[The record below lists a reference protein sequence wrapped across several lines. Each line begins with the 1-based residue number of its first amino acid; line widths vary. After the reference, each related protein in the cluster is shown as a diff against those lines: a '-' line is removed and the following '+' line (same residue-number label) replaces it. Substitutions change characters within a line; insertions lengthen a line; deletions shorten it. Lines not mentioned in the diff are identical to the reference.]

1 MRFLWF
7 EVQGYKNLRAPLR
20 LTDIGRINVLHGD
33 NNVGKSNLLEA
44 IGLFFVL
51 VRVFRE
57 DARGGPN
64 LAERYALRTPPDATE
79 GNGTAARTTVRSLGY
94 FAEHGFPAN
103 EIFNFK
109 QKQPI
114 ELRARLEFEP
124 LDSEGS
130 DPPWLADPVEVGF
143 HLERRDQD
151 LRLTLTRLVRSD
163 GTDVTPSIEDTGR
176 VLERV
181 AVRLRDGATYP
192 RFALVRTDRTIVTA
206 STPTT
211 ETPGSREPLSREL
224 GLAVYDAEESKDP
237 RFRRLLTSLEAIR
250 DLVGEGQWRAHYDR
264 RTDRAD
270 LRFDGEPL
278 RLMGSGVQQIVNLAA
293 RLLLTG
299 ADIIAVEE
307 PELNLRYSAQLRLR
321 DVMNSLVGKGDGPSQ
336 LLLTSHSPAFE
347 LEPTFYALT
356 RGAEGPHVKQRP
368 IAEARDFTTPEMQ
381 MPPAGARAPLS
392 YVTTDGL
399 VQVPEDVRKALHL
412 EHGGGV
418 CFVPEKDDQHYRML
432 TNAQFWDLFEPRE

>member
-51 VRVFRE
+51 VRAFRE
-57 DARGGPN
+57 DARGGPS
-64 LAERYALRTPPDATE
+64 LGERYALRTAPVASEVTGMAT
-79 GNGTAARTTVRSLGY
+79 RMTVRSLGY
-94 FAEHGFPAN
+94 FEEHGFPGK
-103 EIFNFK
+103 EIFTFK

-124 LDSEGS
+124 LDINAS
-130 DPPWLADPVEVGF
+130 DPGWFAAPIEVGF

-151 LRLTLTRLVRSD
+151 LQLTLIRLVR
-163 GTDVTPSIEDTGR
+163 TDDTDISSSAEDTDR
-176 VLERV
+176 VLERIG
-181 AVRLRDGATYP
+181 VRLRDGTPYP

-206 STPTT
+206 FTSTA
-211 ETPGSREPLSREL
+211 EGAASREPLPREL

-237 RFRRLLTSLEAIR
+237 RFARLLTSLEAIR

-264 RTDRAD
+264 HADRAD

-299 ADIIAVEE
+299 ADIIAIEE
-307 PELNLRYSAQLRLR
+307 PELNLRYAVQLRLR
-321 DVMNSLVGKGDGPSQ
+321 DVMNDLVRDGDAPSQ

-347 LEPTFYALT
+347 LEKTFYALS
-356 RGAEGPHVKQRP
+356 RSAEGPRVTRRP
-368 IAEARDFTTPEMQ
+368 SEQARDWTNPEMQ
-381 MPPAGARAPLS
+381 MPPSGARAPLS

>member
-20 LTDIGRINVLHGD
+20 LTDIGQINVLHGD

-44 IGLFFVL
+44 LGLFFVL
-51 VRVFRE
+51 VRAFRE
-57 DARGGPN
+57 DARGGPS
-64 LAERYALRTPPDATE
+64 LAERHALRPPPVTTE
-79 GNGTAARTTVRSLGY
+79 TSGTAERTTARSLGY

-109 QKQPI
+109 RKQPI
-114 ELRARLEFEP
+114 ELRARVQLEP

-130 DPPWLADPVEVGF
+130 DPLWLADPIEVGF

-151 LRLTLTRLVRSD
+151 LRLTLARLVRSD
-163 GTDVTPSIEDTGR
+163 GTDVTPSAEDTGR
-176 VLERV
+176 VLERIG
-181 AVRLRDGATYP
+181 VRLRDGATYP
-192 RFALVRTDRTIVTA
+192 RFALVRTDRTIMTA
-206 STPTT
+206 STPTA
-211 ETPGSREPLSREL
+211 EDMESREPLPRDL
-224 GLAVYDAEESKDP
+224 GLAIYDAEESRDP
-237 RFRRLLTSLEAIR
+237 RFGRLLDSLEAFR
-250 DLVGEGQWRAHYDR
+250 DLVGEGTWRAHYDR

-270 LRFDGEPL
+270 LRFEGEPL

-293 RLLLTG
+293 RLLLSG
-299 ADIIAVEE
+299 ADIIAIEE
-307 PELNLRYSAQLRLR
+307 PELNLRYSSQLRLR
-321 DVMNSLVGKGDGPSQ
+321 DVMKGLIGEGDGPSQ

-347 LEPTFYALT
+347 LEPMFYALS
-356 RGAEGPHVKQRP
+356 RSAEGPHVTRRP
-368 IAEARDFTTPEMQ
+368 SELAREWTTPELQ
-381 MPPAGARAPLS
+381 IPPAGARAPLS
-392 YVTTDGL
+392 YVTSDGL

>member
-51 VRVFRE
+51 VRAFRE
-57 DARGGPN
+57 DARGGPS
-64 LAERYALRTPPDATE
+64 LGERYALRPPSDATQA
-79 GNGTAARTTVRSLGY
+79 NGTAARTTARSLGY

-114 ELRARLEFEP
+114 ELRTCLELEP
-124 LDSEGS
+124 HDLEAS
-130 DPPWLADPVEVGF
+130 DPPWIAAPIEVGF

-151 LRLTLTRLVRSD
+151 LQLTLTRLIRLD
-163 GTDVTPSIEDTGR
+163 GADISPSAEDTER
-176 VLERV
+176 VLERIG
-181 AVRLRDGATYP
+181 VRLRDGTTYP

-206 STPTT
+206 LTPTA
-211 ETPGSREPLSREL
+211 EASASREPLPREL
-224 GLAVYDAEESKDP
+224 GLTMYDAEESKDP
-237 RFRRLLTSLEAIR
+237 RFGRLLASLEAIR

-264 RTDRAD
+264 RADRAD

-299 ADIIAVEE
+299 ADIIAIEE
-307 PELNLRYSAQLRLR
+307 PELNLRYSVQLRLR
-321 DVMNSLVGKGDGPSQ
+321 DVMNGLVRGGDGPSQ

-347 LEPTFYALT
+347 LESTFYALT
-356 RGAEGPHVKQRP
+356 RGAEGPHVKARP
-368 IAEARDFTTPEMQ
+368 STEARDFTIPEMQ
-381 MPPAGARAPLS
+381 MPPKGARAPLS

-399 VQVPEDVRKALHL
+399 VQVPEEMRTALHL

-418 CFVPEKDDQHYRML
+418 FFVLEKDDEHCRML
-432 TNAQFWDLFEPRE
+432 TDAQFWDLFEARK

>member
-51 VRVFRE
+51 VRIFRE
-57 DARGGPN
+57 EAGGGPS
-64 LAERYALRTPPDATE
+64 LAERYALRTPPAAMEAD
-79 GNGTAARTTVRSLGY
+79 GTATHTTVRSLGY

-109 QKQPI
+109 GKRPI
-114 ELRARLEFEP
+114 EIRARLQFEAF
-124 LDSEGS
+124 DVDET
-130 DPPWLADPVEVGF
+130 DPGWFTLPFEVGF
-143 HLERRDQD
+143 QLERRDQD
-151 LRLTLTRLVRSD
+151 LRLAHTQLVRAD
-163 GTDVTPSIEDTGR
+163 GADVTPSLGDTQRALDRIGGR
-176 VLERV
+176 Q
-181 AVRLRDGATYP
+181 RDGMTYP
-192 RFALVRTDRTIVTA
+192 RFALIRTDRTIA
-206 STPTT
+206 SAFTPTA
-211 ETPGSREPLSREL
+211 EAPGGREPLPREL
-224 GLAVYDAEESKDP
+224 GLAIYDAEESKDP
-237 RFRRLLTSLEAIR
+237 RFTRLLTSLEAFR
-250 DLVGEGQWRAHYDR
+250 DLVGEGQWRAHYNR
-264 RTDRAD
+264 HADRAD
-270 LRFDGEPL
+270 LRFNGEPL

-299 ADIIAVEE
+299 ADIIAIEE
-307 PELNLRYSAQLRLR
+307 PELNLRYSAQLHLR
-321 DVMNSLVGKGDGPSQ
+321 DVLNGLVGEGDGPSQ

-347 LEPTFYALT
+347 LAPTFYALT
-356 RGAEGPHVKQRP
+356 RGAEGPHVKPRP
-368 IAEARDFTTPEMQ
+368 SADARDFTTPEMQ

-418 CFVPEKDDQHYRML
+418 YFVPEEDDQHYRML